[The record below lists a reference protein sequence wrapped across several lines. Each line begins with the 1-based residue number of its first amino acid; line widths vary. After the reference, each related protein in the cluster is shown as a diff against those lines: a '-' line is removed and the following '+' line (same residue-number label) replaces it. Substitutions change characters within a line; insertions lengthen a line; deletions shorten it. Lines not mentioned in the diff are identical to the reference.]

1 MLPKINLT
9 PKTKKII
16 NIVVDVVAG
25 IVLAFALL
33 LAICTISSK
42 AKGYD
47 QYTEIFGKAYLAV
60 RTDSMQGDKKD
71 NFDPGDLIAIKLV
84 SNDEAKD
91 LKEDQVITFRTTEVV
106 NGKWTLNSHRII
118 EVVKNENGS
127 VKHYLT
133 HGDNNPSGAVETV
146 LPSEVVGVYQGK
158 ASGIGKMF
166 LFMNSSA
173 GFFVC
178 IVLPTLIDVGY
189 GAVNLILVI
198 RKEKKTQ
205 TAEAEQALIAAE
217 QEKLEERERMRQE
230 LLAEMQANAA
240 APAPAKPAEPV
251 ADNATEE
258 KPAEEEKAEPSK
270 EDTPSSD
277 DTSTEEK

>member
-25 IVLAFALL
+25 VILAFALL

-84 SNDEAKD
+84 SNEEAKN
-91 LKEDQVITFRTTEVV
+91 LKEEQVITFRTTEIV

-133 HGDNNPSGAVETV
+133 HGDHNPSGAVETV
-146 LPSEVVGVYQGK
+146 LPSEVIGVYQGK

-178 IVLPTLIDVGY
+178 IVLPTLIVVGY
-189 GAVNLILVI
+189 CAVNLILVI
-198 RKEKKTQ
+198 KKEKKSQ
-205 TAEAEQALIAAE
+205 TIEAEQAMIAAE

-240 APAPAKPAEPV
+240 APAPAQPAEPV
-251 ADNATEE
+251 EDNVTED
-258 KPAEEEKAEPSK
+258 KPAEEEK
-270 EDTPSSD
+270 PSSD
-277 DTSTEEK
+277 ENK